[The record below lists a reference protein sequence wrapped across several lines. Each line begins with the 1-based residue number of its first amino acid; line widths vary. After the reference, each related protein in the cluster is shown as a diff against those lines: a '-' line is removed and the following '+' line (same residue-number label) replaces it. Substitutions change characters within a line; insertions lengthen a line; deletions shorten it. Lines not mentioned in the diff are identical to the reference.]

1 MVNPIVQT
9 LMTDE
14 THHGLPLQVTQ
25 LLGDLVYKI
34 SYLSRW
40 CIRSHL
46 KLLRT
51 DDFQGGNSWFY
62 QCFRNLYFL
71 NLYHKNSVRGSESE
85 KKTCSSSHKINVQCQ
100 PQSRTRRYDWGY
112 QGYTEP
118 NRLKSSEYINVCWK
132 LYRSI
137 FGKYRYTSL
146 ELAMRLDAFM
156 AKPIANFRPPIP
168 PGLEVERIINK
179 NAINY
184 GDLASNY
191 S

>member
-25 LLGDLVYKI
+25 LVPDFVYRI
-34 SYLSRW
+34 FSLSRL
-40 CIRSHL
+40 CIPNHL

-51 DDFQGGNSWFY
+51 DDFEGGNICLY
-62 QCFRNLYFL
+62 QRLRDFYFL

-85 KKTCSSSHKINVQCQ
+85 KKTYSSSHKINVQYQ

-118 NRLKSSEYINVCWK
+118 NRPNSSEDINVWWK

-146 ELAMRLDAFM
+146 ELAMRLDALM
-156 AKPIANFRPPIP
+156 ANPIANLRPPILP
-168 PGLEVERIINK
+168 RLEVERTINK
-179 NAINY
+179 NAIDY

>member
-25 LLGDLVYKI
+25 LLADLVYKI
-34 SYLSRW
+34 SYFSIL
-40 CIRSHL
+40 CIRNHL

-51 DDFQGGNSWFY
+51 DDFEGGNSWFH
-62 QCFRNLYFL
+62 QRLRDLYFL
-71 NLYHKNSVRGSESE
+71 NLYHKRSVCGSESQ

-100 PQSRTRRYDWGY
+100 SQSRTRRYDWGY

-118 NRLKSSEYINVCWK
+118 NRPNSSEDINVWWK

-137 FGKYRYTSL
+137 FRKYRYTSL
-146 ELAMRLDAFM
+146 KLAMRLDALM
-156 AKPIANFRPPIP
+156 AKSIANFRPPIQ

>member
-25 LLGDLVYKI
+25 LVLDFVYRI
-34 SYLSRW
+34 SFLSIL
-40 CIRSHL
+40 CIRNHL
-46 KLLRT
+46 NLLRK
-51 DDFQGGNSWFY
+51 DNFEGGNSWFY
-62 QCFRNLYFL
+62 QRLKNVYFL
-71 NLYHKNSVRGSESE
+71 NLYHKTSVCGSESE
-85 KKTCSSSHKINVQCQ
+85 KKTSRSSRKINVQCQ

-118 NRLKSSEYINVCWK
+118 NWLNSSEDINVWWK

-137 FGKYRYTSL
+137 FGKDRYTSL
-146 ELAMRLDAFM
+146 ELAMRLDALM
-156 AKPIANFRPPIP
+156 PKPIANFLPPILP
-168 PGLEVERIINK
+168 RLEVERNINK
-179 NAINY
+179 NAIDY